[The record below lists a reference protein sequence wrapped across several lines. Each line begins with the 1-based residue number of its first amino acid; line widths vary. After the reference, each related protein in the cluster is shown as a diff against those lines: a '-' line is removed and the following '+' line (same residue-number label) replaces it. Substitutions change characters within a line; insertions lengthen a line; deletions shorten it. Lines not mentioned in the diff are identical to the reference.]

1 MKLHLSLIEKW
12 FTMTDP
18 NFKTEDYRNIT
29 PYWCSRLLLFN
40 GKKQSQYFWTQNYFV
55 RKFNPSSKLIQQGL
69 ELGEITF
76 KEFSENVMTWGYP
89 KAEDTTRIK
98 RFKHNGIKVS
108 LGKIEWGA
116 EDSETLYFVIKH
128 GERSEKRR

>member
-1 MKLHLSLIEKW
+1 MTLTLSLKEIW

-18 NFKTEDYRNIT
+18 NGKTEDYRNIT

-40 GKKQSQYFWTQNYFV
+40 GKKQSQYFWTQLCFI

-76 KEFSENVMTWGYP
+76 KEFTENVMTWGYP
-89 KAEDTTRIK
+89 NAEDTTRIK